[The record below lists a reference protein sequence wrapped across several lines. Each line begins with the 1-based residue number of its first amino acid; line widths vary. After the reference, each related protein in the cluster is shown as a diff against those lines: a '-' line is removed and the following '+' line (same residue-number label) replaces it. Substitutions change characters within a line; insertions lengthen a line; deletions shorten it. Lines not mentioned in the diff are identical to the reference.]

1 MMTVV
6 YPFAPEIAQLSG
18 VPGAFD
24 YQSLI
29 HNLMSAIPDWQAQT
43 GDGGTIDIDPVT
55 RSLVI
60 IQTWENHLKIDD
72 FLKNLRES
80 RLGQAGRQLDNP

>member
-1 MMTVV
+1 M
-6 YPFAPEIAQLSG
+6 SG
-18 VPGAFD
+18 
-24 YQSLI
+24 
-29 HNLMSAIPDWQAQT
+29 IPDWQAQT